1 MELLALVFVVVVVV
15 VVIVVVVVVA
25 AAAVYLFDVAFA
37 AVKLRLNFDRSY
49 MASVSIFKNFG
60 SVCQIGYWFVIIY
73 GTRWVFFLLDF
84 LLLVCFVFPFILFVL
99 FFKSIYT

>member
-1 MELLALVFVVVVVV
+1 MLLLLLLSYV
-15 VVIVVVVVVA
+15 
-25 AAAVYLFDVAFA
+25 
-37 AVKLRLNFDRSY
+37 NFDRSY

-60 SVCQIGYWFVIIY
+60 SVCQIGNWFVIIY